1 MLSRWKIAESIGYNI
16 IMERKRKK
24 KVSRRRKKAPKESKE
39 VTFKA
44 FFSWCVNTG
53 KLLEH
58 QENEILAFFRDHRL
72 KDKEDRDKYLKVL
85 ENY

>member
-1 MLSRWKIAESIGYNI
+1 MIADPIGYNV

-24 KVSRRRKKAPKESKE
+24 KASSRRRKTPKEPTE
-39 VTFKA
+39 VTFKQ

-53 KLLEH
+53 KLAEY
-58 QENEILAFFRDHRL
+58 QEKEILAFFRDHRL

-85 ENY
+85 DKY

>member
-1 MLSRWKIAESIGYNI
+1 
-16 IMERKRKK
+16 MEPKRKK
-24 KVSRRRKKAPKESKE
+24 KASKRRKKKAPAKSKE
-39 VTFKA
+39 VTFKS
-44 FFSWCVNTG
+44 FFTWCVVTG